1 MAFEKEINLP
11 DCNYIYTISPNIK

>member
-11 DCNYIYTISPNIK
+11 DCNYIYTISPN